1 MQIHYARIVRHISRL
16 PRHWQILLSVMACLV
31 LLSQAEQFGEK
42 LGKALYYL
50 TH

>member
-1 MQIHYARIVRHISRL
+1 MQIHYARIVRYVSRL
-16 PRHWQILLSVMACLV
+16 PRRWQILLGILACL
-31 LLSQAEQFGEK
+31 LFWQGEQFGEK

>member
-1 MQIHYARIVRHISRL
+1 MMKRKAACAL
-16 PRHWQILLSVMACLV
+16 PFYLF
-31 LLSQAEQFGEK
+31 SQAEQFGEK